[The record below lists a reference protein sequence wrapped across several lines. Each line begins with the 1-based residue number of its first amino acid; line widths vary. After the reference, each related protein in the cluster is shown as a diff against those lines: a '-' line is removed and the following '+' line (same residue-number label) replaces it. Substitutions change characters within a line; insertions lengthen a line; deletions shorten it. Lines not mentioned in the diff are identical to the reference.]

1 MYHAFYP
8 GREWLDTEGKP
19 IQAHGGSVIFADDR
33 YYWYGENKE
42 KTDGKNGIW
51 HWGVR
56 CYSST
61 DLYNWTDEGII
72 IPPTPE
78 DESSPLHP
86 SACMDRP
93 HILFNEQTKKFVCWL
108 KIMEKDGRQTET
120 VLTADSILGPYTM
133 VRTGLMPLGM
143 SAGDFDLA
151 VDENGKGYYFFD
163 KVHSELICAELTEDY
178 TDVRGVYS
186 RHFPRSQPPYVRE
199 AVAHFERGGLH
210 YLITSGTT
218 GYLPNP
224 SQLAVSES
232 WHGPYR
238 LLGEVHPGDE
248 SHTSFHSQISC
259 VFQVRG
265 KDDLY
270 IAMADRWVPDR
281 MDLKY
286 EDYAEWF
293 RIRFSSEP
301 TEEELAHA
309 EELGK
314 RMPADGDINT
324 SQARYVWLP
333 LRFDGEQAVIAWQ
346 DEWTIE
352 GIDT

>member
-19 IQAHGGSVIFADDR
+19 IQAHGGSMICVKDR

-56 CYSST
+56 CYSSS
-61 DLYNWTDEGII
+61 DLYNWKDEGLI
-72 IPPTPE
+72 IPPQPE
-78 DESSPLHP
+78 DEKSPLHP

-93 HILFNEQTKKFVCWL
+93 HILWNKKTGKFVCWL

-120 VLTADSILGPYTM
+120 VLTADSILGPYT
-133 VRTGLMPLGM
+133 VVKTGLMPFGM

-178 TDVRGVYS
+178 ADVSGVYS
-186 RHFPRSQPPYVRE
+186 RHFPRRQPPYVRE
-199 AVAHFERGGLH
+199 GIAHFERNGLH
-210 YLITSGTT
+210 FLISSGTT

-224 SQLAVSES
+224 SELAVSDC
-232 WHGPYR
+232 WHGPYH
-238 LLGEVHPGDE
+238 LLGDPHPGDE

-259 VFQVRG
+259 VFNVQEQE
-265 KDDLY
+265 DLY
-270 IAMADRWVPDR
+270 IAMADRWAPDQ
-281 MDLKY
+281 MDLNY

-293 RIRFSSEP
+293 RLRFSPNP
-301 TEEELAHA
+301 TAEELALA

-314 RMPADGDINT
+314 GLPVDGEINT
-324 SQARYVWLP
+324 SKARYVWLP
-333 LRFDGEQAVIAWQ
+333 IRFDGEKAVIEWQ
-346 DEWTIE
+346 DEWSF
-352 GIDT
+352 

>member
-19 IQAHGGSVIFADDR
+19 IQAHGCSVIYVKDR

-61 DLYNWTDEGII
+61 DLYNWTDEGLI
-72 IPPTPE
+72 IPPDPE
-78 DESSPLHP
+78 DETSPLHP

-93 HILFNEQTKKFVCWL
+93 HILFNAQTGKFVCWL

-120 VLTADSILGPYTM
+120 VLTADRILGPYTI
-133 VRTGLMPLGM
+133 VKTGLMPLGM

-151 VDENGKGYYFFD
+151 ADENGKAYYFFD
-163 KVHSELICAELTEDY
+163 KVHSEMICAELTEDY
-178 TDVRGVYS
+178 TDVSGVFS

-199 AVAHFERGGLH
+199 GIAHFERKGQH
-210 YLITSGTT
+210 YLITSDTT

-224 SQLAVSES
+224 SELAVSED

-238 LLGEVHPGDE
+238 LLGNPHPLDK
-248 SHTSFHSQISC
+248 SRTSFHSQVSC
-259 VFQVRG
+259 VFKVRERE
-265 KDDLY
+265 DLY

-281 MDLKY
+281 MDLRY

-293 RIRFSSEP
+293 RIRFAPGS
-301 TEEELAHA
+301 TDEELARA

-314 RMPADGDINT
+314 RLPADGEIST
-324 SQARYVWLP
+324 AKARYVWLP
-333 LRFDGEQAVIAWQ
+333 FRFDGEQAVLDWQ
-346 DEWTIE
+346 DEWTW
-352 GIDT
+352 

>member
-19 IQAHGGSVIFADDR
+19 IQAHGGSVIYVKDR

-61 DLYNWTDEGII
+61 DLYNWTDEGLI
-72 IPPTPE
+72 IPPDPE
-78 DESSPLHP
+78 DETSPLHP

-93 HILFNEQTKKFVCWL
+93 HILFNAQTGKFVCWL

-120 VLTADSILGPYTM
+120 VLTADRILGPYTI
-133 VRTGLMPLGM
+133 VKTGLMPLGM

-151 VDENGKGYYFFD
+151 ADENGKAYYFFD
-163 KVHSELICAELTEDY
+163 KVHSEMICAELTEDY
-178 TDVRGVYS
+178 TDVSGVFS

-199 AVAHFERGGLH
+199 GIAHFERKGQH

-224 SQLAVSES
+224 SELAVSED

-238 LLGEVHPGDE
+238 LLGNPHPLDK
-248 SHTSFHSQISC
+248 SRTSIHSQVSC
-259 VFQVRG
+259 VFKVRERE
-265 KDDLY
+265 DLY

-281 MDLKY
+281 MDLRY

-293 RIRFSSEP
+293 RIRFAPGS
-301 TEEELAHA
+301 TDEELARA

-314 RMPADGDINT
+314 RLPADGEIST
-324 SQARYVWLP
+324 AKARYVWLP
-333 LRFDGEQAVIAWQ
+333 FRFDGEQAVLDWQ
-346 DEWTIE
+346 DEWTW
-352 GIDT
+352 

>member
-19 IQAHGGSVIFADDR
+19 IKAHGGSVIYVKDR

-61 DLYNWTDEGII
+61 DLYNWTDEGLI
-72 IPPTPE
+72 IPPDPE
-78 DESSPLHP
+78 DETSPLHP

-93 HILFNEQTKKFVCWL
+93 HILFNAQTGKFVCWL

-120 VLTADSILGPYTM
+120 VLTADRILGPYTI
-133 VRTGLMPLGM
+133 VKTGLMPLGM

-151 VDENGKGYYFFD
+151 ADENGKAYYFFD
-163 KVHSELICAELTEDY
+163 KVHSEMICAELTEDY
-178 TDVRGVYS
+178 TDVSGVFS

-199 AVAHFERGGLH
+199 GIAHFERKGQH

-224 SQLAVSES
+224 SELAVSED

-238 LLGEVHPGDE
+238 LLGNPHPLDK
-248 SHTSFHSQISC
+248 SRTSFHSQVSC
-259 VFQVRG
+259 VFKVRERE
-265 KDDLY
+265 DLY

-281 MDLKY
+281 MDLRY

-293 RIRFSSEP
+293 RIRFAPGS
-301 TEEELAHA
+301 TDEELARA

-314 RMPADGDINT
+314 RLPADGEIST
-324 SQARYVWLP
+324 AKARYVWLP
-333 LRFDGEQAVIAWQ
+333 FRFDGEQAVLDWQ
-346 DEWTIE
+346 DEWTW
-352 GIDT
+352 

>member
-19 IQAHGGSVIFADDR
+19 IQAHGGSVIYVKDR

-61 DLYNWTDEGII
+61 DLYNWTDEGLI
-72 IPPTPE
+72 IPPDPE
-78 DESSPLHP
+78 DETSPLHP

-93 HILFNEQTKKFVCWL
+93 HILFNAQTGKFVCWL

-120 VLTADSILGPYTM
+120 VLTADRILGPYTI
-133 VRTGLMPLGM
+133 VKTGLMPLGM

-151 VDENGKGYYFFD
+151 ADENGKAYYFFD
-163 KVHSELICAELTEDY
+163 KVHSEMICAELTEDY
-178 TDVRGVYS
+178 TDVSGVFS

-199 AVAHFERGGLH
+199 GIAHFERKGQH

-224 SQLAVSES
+224 SELAVSED

-238 LLGEVHPGDE
+238 LLGNPHPLDK
-248 SHTSFHSQISC
+248 SRTSFHSQVSC
-259 VFQVRG
+259 VFKVRERE
-265 KDDLY
+265 DLY

-281 MDLKY
+281 MDLRY

-293 RIRFSSEP
+293 RIRFAPGS
-301 TEEELAHA
+301 TDEELARA

-314 RMPADGDINT
+314 RLPADGEIST
-324 SQARYVWLP
+324 AKARYVWLP
-333 LRFDGEQAVIAWQ
+333 FRFDGEQAVLDWQ
-346 DEWTIE
+346 DEWTW
-352 GIDT
+352 

>member
-1 MYHAFYP
+1 MYHSFHP

-19 IQAHGGSVIFADDR
+19 IQAHGGSVIYVKDR

-56 CYSST
+56 CYSSA
-61 DLYNWTDEGII
+61 DLYNWTDEGLI
-72 IPPTPE
+72 IPPDPE
-78 DESSPLHP
+78 DETSPLHP

-93 HILFNEQTKKFVCWL
+93 HILFNAQTGKFVCWL

-120 VLTADSILGPYTM
+120 VLTADRILGPYTI
-133 VRTGLMPLGM
+133 VKTGLMPLGM

-151 VDENGKGYYFFD
+151 ADENGKAYYFFD
-163 KVHSELICAELTEDY
+163 KVHSEMICAELTEDY
-178 TDVRGVYS
+178 TDVSGVFS

-199 AVAHFERGGLH
+199 AVAHFKRSGLH

-224 SQLAVSES
+224 SELAVSED

-238 LLGEVHPGDE
+238 LLGNPHPLDK
-248 SHTSFHSQISC
+248 SRTSFHSQVSC
-259 VFQVRG
+259 VFKVRERE
-265 KDDLY
+265 DLY

-281 MDLKY
+281 MDLRY

-293 RIRFSSEP
+293 RIRFAPGS
-301 TEEELAHA
+301 TDEELARA

-314 RMPADGDINT
+314 RLPADGEIST
-324 SQARYVWLP
+324 AKARYVWLP
-333 LRFDGEQAVIAWQ
+333 FRFDGEQAVLDWR
-346 DEWTIE
+346 DEWTW
-352 GIDT
+352 